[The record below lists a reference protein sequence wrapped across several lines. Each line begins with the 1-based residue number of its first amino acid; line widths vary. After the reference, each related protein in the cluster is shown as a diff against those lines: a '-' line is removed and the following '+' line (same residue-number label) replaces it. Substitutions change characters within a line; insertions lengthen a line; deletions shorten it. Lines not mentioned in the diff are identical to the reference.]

1 MLDSRPFLSHQL
13 MGQEARA
20 NNVHFYTGE
29 NVQINIDINMD
40 GADEGMMAVL
50 AVVSAP
56 VI

>member
-29 NVQINIDINMD
+29 NVQINIDINMYLQY
-40 GADEGMMAVL
+40 GIMSAVRI
-50 AVVSAP
+50 A
-56 VI
+56 